1 MSVAVRLLLEDDPP
15 LEELFDVLWFESPD
29 ELLLD
34 PELLL
39 EPPDELL
46 LDPELLLEPPDE
58 LLLEPELLFDL
69 LEELVELLF
78 ELELLLPDFAFDSA
92 I

>member
-46 LDPELLLEPPDE
+46 LDPELL
-58 LLLEPELLFDL
+58 FDL